1 MEWEVVC
8 VKTLLIMILKIE
20 VIVPSINEQQRI
32 VSYLDE
38 KSASIDKLIEDKT
51 KVIEELEDYKKSL
64 IYEYV
69 TGKKE
74 V

>member
-1 MEWEVVC
+1 MNLV
-8 VKTLLIMILKIE
+8 TRASLSQPLLKKLPVILPNIE
-20 VIVPSINEQQRI
+20 EQQQI

-38 KSASIDKLIEDKT
+38 QTSRIDKLIVDKT

-74 V
+74 L